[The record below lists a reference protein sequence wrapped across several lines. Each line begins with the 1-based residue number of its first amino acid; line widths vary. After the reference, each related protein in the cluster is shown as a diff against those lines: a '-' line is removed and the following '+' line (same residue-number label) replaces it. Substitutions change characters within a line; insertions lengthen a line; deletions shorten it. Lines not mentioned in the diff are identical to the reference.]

1 MTLSKNEI
9 TQKRFVSEK
18 SKVGI
23 KDEKIAWR
31 LGVCNTLILLN
42 TTIPISFLTVTNQ
55 SLRLIFRQKPKPKP
69 NNTKISKSTLN

>member
-1 MTLSKNEI
+1 MKLHK
-9 TQKRFVSEK
+9 KRFVSEK
-18 SKVGI
+18 SKIGI

-42 TTIPISFLTVTNQ
+42 TTIPIPFHTVTNH
-55 SLRLIFRQKPKPKP
+55 SLHLIFHQKPKP